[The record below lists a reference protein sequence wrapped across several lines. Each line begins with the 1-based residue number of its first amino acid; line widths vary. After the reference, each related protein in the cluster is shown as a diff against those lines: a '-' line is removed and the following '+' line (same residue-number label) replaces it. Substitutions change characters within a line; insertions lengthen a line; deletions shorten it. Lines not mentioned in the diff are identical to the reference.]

1 MGGFVRNAAPRAG
14 NDAETAIVC
23 TEASSIQRGKNMNTR
38 TKTLLMA
45 GALIAAASA
54 MSSQAADPS
63 VASPT
68 TVDAPPATADQL
80 ITTQVQD
87 VLRNDPR
94 LSGEIGVET
103 HDGEV
108 TLNGLVTTSG
118 EADRAG
124 RDAESVE
131 GVRALHDDLKAYVG
145 QH

>member
-1 MGGFVRNAAPRAG
+1 
-14 NDAETAIVC
+14 
-23 TEASSIQRGKNMNTR
+23 MNTR

-68 TVDAPPATADQL
+68 TVEAPPATADQL

-103 HDGEV
+103 HDSEV
-108 TLNGLVTTSG
+108 TLDGLVTTSG

-131 GVRALHDDLKAYVG
+131 GVRAVHDNLKAYVG